1 MPPSL
6 ATIQGQLE
14 NQFLPTR
21 DQAKSVKIAIGQ
33 YVNADPQLGPVEIKQ
48 GLSED
53 LPPSV
58 LYSDEMLSGSHVI
71 YRILRDFFE
80 RTGASTY
87 SPHANSNRIVWGIV
101 KMIYT
106 DTDDQEDAYRR
117 LAALRSGNA
126 VERGSGT
133 ERQDVSSTQESSPRL
148 ATNIALRF
156 KNEEH
161 KYSGTLAENYLE
173 YLNNYLDAAKQ
184 YRLNEGQ
191 KLEFFIEIFT
201 GEAKRH
207 YRNYVDG
214 IADTFAEANRM
225 MQAEFSSKTRQN
237 RVKKQLDALRV
248 SKLVAKGKPIA
259 EALEFVREEITKKS
273 DQGPPTH
280 RDEAHRVEY
289 MKKAVLGM
297 PWAKE
302 TLTRCTNAD
311 PAWTLKDLH
320 GHLDSA

>member
-6 ATIQGQLE
+6 ATKQGQLE

-58 LYSDEMLSGSHVI
+58 LYSDEMLSESHVI

-106 DTDDQEDAYRR
+106 DTDDQEDAYHR

-126 VERGSGT
+126 VE
-133 ERQDVSSTQESSPRL
+133 
-148 ATNIALRF
+148 
-156 KNEEH
+156 
-161 KYSGTLAENYLE
+161 
-173 YLNNYLDAAKQ
+173 
-184 YRLNEGQ
+184 
-191 KLEFFIEIFT
+191 
-201 GEAKRH
+201 
-207 YRNYVDG
+207 
-214 IADTFAEANRM
+214 
-225 MQAEFSSKTRQN
+225 
-237 RVKKQLDALRV
+237 
-248 SKLVAKGKPIA
+248 
-259 EALEFVREEITKKS
+259 
-273 DQGPPTH
+273 
-280 RDEAHRVEY
+280 
-289 MKKAVLGM
+289 
-297 PWAKE
+297 
-302 TLTRCTNAD
+302 
-311 PAWTLKDLH
+311 
-320 GHLDSA
+320 